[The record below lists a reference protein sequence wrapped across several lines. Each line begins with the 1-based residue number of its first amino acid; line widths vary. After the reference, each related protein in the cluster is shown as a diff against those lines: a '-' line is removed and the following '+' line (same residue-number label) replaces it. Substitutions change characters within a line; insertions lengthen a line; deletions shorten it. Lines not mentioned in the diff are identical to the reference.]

1 MSPLPVGNGV
11 LTTLNE
17 QQALAR
23 AGLPDS
29 SEDKG
34 AQAMSAALASA
45 VILRD
50 LAARTPER

>member
-1 MSPLPVGNGV
+1 MNDSG
-11 LTTLNE
+11 LTLDE
-17 QQALAR
+17 RQALAR

-50 LAARTPER
+50 LAAGTAQR